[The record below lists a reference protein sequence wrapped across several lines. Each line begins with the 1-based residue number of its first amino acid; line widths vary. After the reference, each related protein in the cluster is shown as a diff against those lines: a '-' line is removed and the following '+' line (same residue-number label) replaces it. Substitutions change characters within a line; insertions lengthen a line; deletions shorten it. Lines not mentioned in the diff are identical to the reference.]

1 MNAWSINTNIKNN
14 ADSWDEMISQNKISA
29 YYGKGKTLER
39 INESDLILLYHN
51 NNRFIAVGI
60 AVSRAKSPSHIPQGS
75 PSSGLEEF
83 VNVKW
88 LWKTRNT
95 DNSIIRQDVGITTKR
110 HIHTLIDITDRL
122 DYKKLFT
129 EIAKKQLK

>member
-60 AVSRAKSPSHIPQGS
+60 AVSKAKSPSHIPQGS

-88 LWKTRNT
+88 LWHTREI
-95 DNSIIRQDVGITTKR
+95 DNSIIRENIMRIKTKR
-110 HIHTLIDITDRL
+110 HIPTLIDITDRL

-129 EIAKKQLK
+129 EIAKKIT